1 MWSWLLSL
9 EQQRKRLYA
18 RLPDSPLRRFYA
30 QPFHRRGERASEL
43 SYLSVDLE
51 TTGFDPHQDAILSIG
66 HVDIQ
71 HGQIEMSSARH
82 VIVQTHTEISE
93 QSAAI
98 HGITDD
104 TSAAGQHF
112 RHAMDELLTSLA
124 GKVLLAHHARLEL
137 GFIDRACRTLYGG
150 PFISPVVDTLYLAL
164 RRLERRQHS
173 FPSGALRLYKL
184 RDEYGLPRYKA
195 HNALTDALATAEL
208 FLAQLAEK
216 GGARSLTLKDI
227 QLPRNA

>member
-9 EQQRKRLYA
+9 DQQRKRLYA
-18 RLPDSPLRRFYA
+18 RLPDGPLRRFYA
-30 QPFHRRGERASEL
+30 QPFHKGGERACEL

-51 TTGFDPHQDAILSIG
+51 TTGFDPNTDAILSIG
-66 HVDIQ
+66 HVDIHQ
-71 HGQIEMSSARH
+71 GQIELGSARH

-93 QSAAI
+93 QSAVI

-104 TSAAGQHF
+104 ASAAGKRF
-112 RHAMDELLTSLA
+112 RHAMEDLLSSLA

-137 GFIDRACRTLYGG
+137 GFIDRACRSLYGG
-150 PFISPVVDTLYLAL
+150 PFITPTVDTLYLAL
-164 RRLERRQHS
+164 KRLERRQHS

-184 RDEYGLPRYKA
+184 REGYGLPRYKA

-216 GGARSLTLKDI
+216 GGRQTLKLKDI

>member
-1 MWSWLLSL
+1 MWTWLLSL
-9 EQQRKRLYA
+9 EQQRRRLYA
-18 RLPDSPLRRFYA
+18 KLPDSPLRAFYA
-30 QPFHRRGERASEL
+30 VPFHKRREPAWGL

-51 TTGFDPHQDAILSIG
+51 TTGFDPNSDAILSIG
-66 HVDIQ
+66 HVDI
-71 HGQIEMSSARH
+71 HKGQIELGSAKH
-82 VIVQTHTEISE
+82 VIVQTHTEITE
-93 QSAAI
+93 QSAVI

-104 TSAAGQHF
+104 ASAQGQ
-112 RHAMDELLTSLA
+112 RYKHAMEDLLSSLA
-124 GKVLLAHHARLEL
+124 GKVLIAHHARLEL

-150 PFISPVVDTLYLAL
+150 PFITPTVDTLHLAL
-164 RRLERRQHS
+164 KRLERRQHS

-184 RDEYGLPRYKA
+184 REEYGLPRYKA

-216 GGARSLTLKDI
+216 GGGHSLRLKDI